1 MASNRCVQKSPKLSP
16 FNIYFNKIIE
26 KVFKQ
31 LKMAKFFKFGLK
43 KATEYRK
50 TEKLKFFI

>member
-31 LKMAKFFKFGLK
+31 LKMAKFFKFDLK